1 MDRPIR
7 VLVVDDSAYVRKVLK
22 RMLESDPEITVV
34 GTARDGQEALDLM
47 DELHPDVVTLDLMMP
62 RKNGVEFLRE
72 QMAKQPVPVVVVS
85 IASESGQ
92 MALEA
97 MEAGAVDFV
106 QKPTA
111 LALEKIYDIQQD
123 VVQKVKGATGA
134 HLPALLRLS
143 GPAPRVPEA
152 RPTPTKDRVDL
163 VAIGVSTGGPQAL
176 RHVLTQLPADFP
188 VPIAVVLHMPV
199 GYTKLYADN
208 LNTVTALKVLEAAEG
223 DVLQPGTVYIAPAGR
238 HMILER
244 GQDNS
249 VRIHLDIRPLDTL
262 HRPSVDVLF
271 QSAAE
276 VFGSRVLAVVMT
288 GMGSDGLEG
297 AAWVKAKGG
306 YVFTESEESCVIY
319 GMPRCVMEAG
329 LSDRQVPLERLAAAL
344 MEVV

>member
-22 RMLESDPEITVV
+22 RMLESDPGIVVV
-34 GTARDGQEALDLM
+34 GTAGDGQEALDLV
-47 DELHPDVVTLDLMMP
+47 DELRPDVVTLDLMMP
-62 RKNGVEFLRE
+62 RKNGIQFLRE
-72 QMAKQPVPVVVVS
+72 QMAKAPLPVVVVS
-85 IASESGQ
+85 IASESGR

-97 MEAGAVDFV
+97 MDAGAVDFI

-111 LALEKIYDIQQD
+111 LALEKIYDIQQN
-123 VVQKVKGATGA
+123 VVEKVKAATGA
-134 HLPALLRLS
+134 CLPALLRLTETMPQMAETRPS
-143 GPAPRVPEA
+143 PAKGA
-152 RPTPTKDRVDL
+152 VDL

-176 RHVLTQLPADFP
+176 RHVLAQLPADFP

-208 LNTVTALKVLEAAEG
+208 LNTITAITVTEAAEG
-223 DVLQPGTVYIAPAGR
+223 DVLRPGTVYIAPAGR

-244 GQDNS
+244 ASDES
-249 VRIHLDIRPLDTL
+249 VRVHLDIRPMDTL

-276 VFGSRVLAVVMT
+276 VFGPRVLAVVMT

-297 AAWVKAKGG
+297 AAWIKAKGG

-319 GMPRCVMEAG
+319 GMPRCVVEAG
-329 LSDRQVPLERLAAAL
+329 LSDRQVPLERLAPTI